1 MDTQDRRSL
10 PGIPLSSAGLSANA
24 LKLIAVF
31 AMLIDHLGVALF
43 GNLLEM
49 RVLGR
54 IALPLYA
61 WCLVVGNVKT
71 RHPLRYFGRLLLLAA
86 ISQPLYMMALNHTW
100 QHLNILFLLALAT
113 AAIQGIRLH
122 RYGSQFWGPALC
134 YLALGFCEIDYG
146 WRGLTF
152 ILLLYLARE
161 SRGGLAA
168 AFLGY
173 ALFWGSTSQ
182 VVTTFLGFNLSFLR
196 WPGLGDVFTAFFHL
210 QTLAWLALP
219 LILTHTDSGVKMPK
233 WLGYGLYPLH
243 LVLLIVL
250 RLWFSGATWA
260 GIVSCF

>member
-1 MDTQDRRSL
+1 MEWELQPGRDERLAGNLDTSL
-10 PGIPLSSAGLSANA
+10 LKTLA
-24 LKLIAVF
+24 LLF
-31 AMLIDHLGVALF
+31 MLIDHLGVALF

-86 ISQPLYMMALNHTW
+86 ISQPLYMMALSHTW
-100 QHLNILFLLALAT
+100 QHLNILFL
-113 AAIQGIRLH
+113 
-122 RYGSQFWGPALC
+122 
-134 YLALGFCEIDYG
+134 LALGFCEIDYG

-173 ALFWGSTSQ
+173 ALFWGSNSQ

-250 RLWFSGATWA
+250 RLWFGGATWA
-260 GIVSCF
+260 GIASCF

>member
-1 MDTQDRRSL
+1 MEWELQPGRDERLAGNLDTSL
-10 PGIPLSSAGLSANA
+10 LKTLA
-24 LKLIAVF
+24 LLF
-31 AMLIDHLGVALF
+31 MLIDHLGVALF

-134 YLALGFCEIDYG
+134 YLALGLCEIDYG

-173 ALFWGSTSQ
+173 ALFWGSNSQ

>member
-1 MDTQDRRSL
+1 MEWELQPGREERLAGNLDTSL
-10 PGIPLSSAGLSANA
+10 LKTLA
-24 LKLIAVF
+24 LLF
-31 AMLIDHLGVALF
+31 MLIDHLGVALF

-71 RHPLRYFGRLLLLAA
+71 RHPLRYFERLLLLAVL
-86 ISQPLYMMALNHTW
+86 SQPLYMMALNHSW

-173 ALFWGSTSQ
+173 ALFWGSNSQ
-182 VVTTFLGFNLSFLR
+182 VVSTFFGFNLSFLR
-196 WPGLGDVFTAFFHL
+196 WPGLGDVLSAFFHL

-219 LILTHTDSGVKMPK
+219 LLLTRTDSGLKMPK

-250 RLWFSGATWA
+250 RLLFGGATLS
-260 GIVSCF
+260 GIVSCFH

>member
-1 MDTQDRRSL
+1 MEWELQPGRDERLAGNLDTSL
-10 PGIPLSSAGLSANA
+10 LKTLA
-24 LKLIAVF
+24 LLF
-31 AMLIDHLGVALF
+31 MLIDHLGVALF

-61 WCLVVGNVKT
+61 WCLVVGSVKT

-122 RYGSQFWGPALC
+122 RYGSQLWAPALC
-134 YLALGFCEIDYG
+134 YLALGLCEIDYG

-152 ILLLYLARE
+152 LLLLYLARE

-173 ALFWGSTSQ
+173 ALFWGSNSQ

-219 LILTHTDSGVKMPK
+219 LILTHTDSGAKMPK

>member
-1 MDTQDRRSL
+1 
-10 PGIPLSSAGLSANA
+10 
-24 LKLIAVF
+24 
-31 AMLIDHLGVALF
+31 
-43 GNLLEM
+43 M

-173 ALFWGSTSQ
+173 ALFWGSNSQ

-250 RLWFSGATWA
+250 RLWFGGATWA

>member
-1 MDTQDRRSL
+1 MEWELRPGRDERLAGNLDTSL
-10 PGIPLSSAGLSANA
+10 LKTLA
-24 LKLIAVF
+24 LCF
-31 AMLIDHLGVALF
+31 MLIDHLGVALF

-61 WCLVVGNVKT
+61 WCLIVGNVKT
-71 RHPLRYFGRLLLLAA
+71 RHPLRYFGRLLLLAVL
-86 ISQPLYMMALNHTW
+86 SQPLYMMALSHSW
-100 QHLNILFLLALAT
+100 RHLNILFLLALAT
-113 AAIQGIRLH
+113 AAIQSIRL
-122 RYGSQFWGPALC
+122 RRFGSQFWGPALC
-134 YLALGFCEIDYG
+134 YLLLGFCEIDYG

-173 ALFWGSTSQ
+173 ALFWGSGSQ
-182 VVTTFLGFNLSFLR
+182 TVTTFFGYELGFLR
-196 WPGLGDVFTAFFHL
+196 WPGLGDLFSAFFHL

-219 LILTHTDSGVKMPK
+219 LILTRTSSGLKMPK

-250 RLWFSGATWA
+250 RLMFGGATWA
-260 GIVSCF
+260 GIVSCFH

>member
-1 MDTQDRRSL
+1 MEWELQPGRDERLAGNLDTSL
-10 PGIPLSSAGLSANA
+10 LKTLA
-24 LKLIAVF
+24 LLF
-31 AMLIDHLGVALF
+31 MLIDHLGVALF

-152 ILLLYLARE
+152 ILLLYPARE

-168 AFLGY
+168 AFLE
-173 ALFWGSTSQ
+173 
-182 VVTTFLGFNLSFLR
+182 VRPVLGLQQSGGHDLSWLQSEFPPLAR
-196 WPGLGDVFTAFFHL
+196 TGRRIHRVFPSANT
-210 QTLAWLALP
+210 
-219 LILTHTDSGVKMPK
+219 GVAGASPDPHPHGQRRENAQMAGV
-233 WLGYGLYPLH
+233 WSLSLH

-250 RLWFSGATWA
+250 RLWFGGATWA
-260 GIVSCF
+260 GIASCF

>member
-1 MDTQDRRSL
+1 
-10 PGIPLSSAGLSANA
+10 
-24 LKLIAVF
+24 
-31 AMLIDHLGVALF
+31 MLIDHLGVALF

-152 ILLLYLARE
+152 LLLLYLARE

-173 ALFWGSTSQ
+173 ALFWGSNSQ

-250 RLWFSGATWA
+250 RLWFGGATWA
-260 GIVSCF
+260 GIASCF